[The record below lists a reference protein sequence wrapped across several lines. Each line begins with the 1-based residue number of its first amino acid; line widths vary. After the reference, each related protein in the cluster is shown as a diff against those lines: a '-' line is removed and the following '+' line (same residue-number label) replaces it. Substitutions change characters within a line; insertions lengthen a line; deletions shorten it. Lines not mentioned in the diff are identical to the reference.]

1 MTVTGKESDPTVS
14 SSAWLTLAIVS
25 GLALVTMYGETMV
38 LPAIPSFIKDF
49 GITYNVSSW
58 ILSSYLI
65 AGAVMTPIAG
75 KLSDVYGKKKVLLI
89 VMMIYSAGILGGG
102 FANSFGT
109 MVFARIAQG
118 VGISMFPIAFG
129 IVRDVFP
136 IKKLAIA
143 QGIFTSTFF
152 GGSVVG
158 LIIGARIISS
168 YGWHATFFSV
178 FPVAMILAA
187 VMAKLIRI
195 PKAESFEQPHGL
207 DIPGAITLSV
217 TVILFLMGVSYLQEI
232 SKGNLDSIIFFAGAA
247 VSTFVFAVVE
257 KKIPY
262 PLVDFKVLA
271 NKILLPTNVIL
282 MIVGIS
288 TFMVYQTI
296 PILVQSPQPLGFGG
310 DAITTAN
317 VQLPFMII
325 SLIVSAASGFIVSKV
340 GNFRLTAL
348 GTVVCTIGFF
358 GLVAF
363 HSTEFMI
370 SAALGIIS
378 VGLSFA
384 FVGGF
389 NIILVSSP
397 QKVEGISLGMSV
409 LLILVGQSLGPS
421 VAGMFQQMYSQ
432 TIPHVAGVFPSALSY
447 MQIFSSA
454 GILSVVSVA
463 LVVVL
468 KNKIKTQQN
477 NNVEN

>member
-1 MTVTGKESDPTVS
+1 MTDEKEADPTVS
-14 SSAWLTLAIVS
+14 SSAWLALAIIS
-25 GLALVTMYGETMV
+25 SLALVTMYGETMV
-38 LPAIPSFIKDF
+38 LPAIPNFIKDF
-49 GITYNVSSW
+49 GVSYNTASW

-102 FANSFGT
+102 FANSFDT
-109 MVFARIAQG
+109 MIFARIAQG

-129 IVRDVFP
+129 IVRDIFP

-158 LIIGARIISS
+158 LIVGARIISN

-178 FPVAMILAA
+178 FPIAIILAV
-187 VMAKLIRI
+187 VMAKLIKI
-195 PKAESFEQPHGL
+195 PQSEDPGQYHGI
-207 DIPGAITLSV
+207 DIKGAISLSV
-217 TVILFLMGVSYLQEI
+217 TVILFLMGVSYIEEI
-232 SKGNLDSIIFFAGAA
+232 AQGNMNSLAFFAGSAA
-247 VSTFVFAVVE
+247 SLLVFTLVE
-257 KKIPY
+257 KRTPH
-262 PLVDFKVLA
+262 PLIDFKVLA
-271 NKILLPTNVIL
+271 NKILLPTNVVL
-282 MIVGIS
+282 MIVGVS

-296 PILVQSPQPLGFGG
+296 PILVQSPRPLGFGG
-310 DAITTAN
+310 DAISTAN

-348 GTVVCTIGFF
+348 GTVICTIGFF

-378 VGLSFA
+378 VGLSFT

-397 QKVEGISLGMSV
+397 QKAEGISLGMSV

-432 TIPHVAGVFPSALSY
+432 TIPNIPGVFPTALSY
-447 MQIFSSA
+447 LEIFSSA
-454 GILSVVSVA
+454 GILSIVSVI
-463 LVVVL
+463 LVVL
-468 KNKIKTQQN
+468 LRNKVKAQPSYN
-477 NNVEN
+477 LES

>member
-1 MTVTGKESDPTVS
+1 MTDEKETTHTVS
-14 SSAWLTLAIVS
+14 SSAWLALAIIS
-25 GLALVTMYGETMV
+25 SLALVTMYGETMV
-38 LPAIPSFIKDF
+38 LPAIPNFIKDF
-49 GITYNVSSW
+49 SVSYNTASW

-75 KLSDVYGKKKVLLI
+75 KLSDVYGKKKILLI

-102 FANSFGT
+102 FANSFDT
-109 MVFARIAQG
+109 MIFARIAQG

-129 IVRDVFP
+129 IVRDIFP

-158 LIIGARIISS
+158 LIVGARIISS

-178 FPVAMILAA
+178 FPIAIILAV
-187 VMAKLIRI
+187 VMAKLIKI
-195 PKAESFEQPHGL
+195 PQAEDPGQYHGI
-207 DIPGAITLSV
+207 DIKGAIALSV
-217 TVILFLMGVSYLQEI
+217 TVILFLMGVSYIEEI
-232 SKGNLDSIIFFAGAA
+232 AQGNMNSLAFFAGSAA
-247 VSTFVFAVVE
+247 SLLVFTLVE
-257 KKIPY
+257 KRTAH
-262 PLVDFKVLA
+262 PLIDFKVLG
-271 NKILLPTNVIL
+271 NKILLPTNVVL
-282 MIVGIS
+282 MIVGVS

-296 PILVQSPQPLGFGG
+296 PILVQSPRPLGFGG
-310 DAITTAN
+310 DAISTAN

-348 GTVVCTIGFF
+348 GTVICTIGFF
-358 GLVAF
+358 ELVAF

-370 SAALGIIS
+370 STALGIIS
-378 VGLSFA
+378 VGLSFT

-397 QKVEGISLGMSV
+397 HKAEGISLGMSV

-421 VAGMFQQMYSQ
+421 VAGMFQQMHSQ
-432 TIPHVAGVFPSALSY
+432 TIPNIPGVFPTALSY
-447 MQIFSSA
+447 LEIFSSA
-454 GILSVVSVA
+454 GVLSIVSVV
-463 LVVVL
+463 LVVL
-468 KNKIKTQQN
+468 LRNKVKAQPSYN
-477 NNVEN
+477 LES

>member
-1 MTVTGKESDPTVS
+1 MTDEKEAAPTVS
-14 SSAWLTLAIVS
+14 SSAWLALAIIS
-25 GLALVTMYGETMV
+25 SLALVTMYGETMV
-38 LPAIPSFIKDF
+38 LPAIPNFIKDF
-49 GITYNVSSW
+49 GVSYNTASW

-102 FANSFGT
+102 FANSFDT
-109 MVFARIAQG
+109 MIFARIAQG

-129 IVRDVFP
+129 IVREIFP
-136 IKKLAIA
+136 MKKLAIA

-158 LIIGARIISS
+158 LIVGARIISS

-178 FPVAMILAA
+178 FPIAIILAV
-187 VMAKLIRI
+187 VMAKLIKI
-195 PKAESFEQPHGL
+195 PQSEDPGQYHGI
-207 DIPGAITLSV
+207 DIKGAITLSV
-217 TVILFLMGVSYLQEI
+217 TVILFLMGVSYIEEI
-232 SKGNLDSIIFFAGAA
+232 AQGNMNSLAFFAGSAA
-247 VSTFVFAVVE
+247 SLLVFTLVE
-257 KKIPY
+257 KRTPH
-262 PLVDFKVLA
+262 PLIDFKVLA
-271 NKILLPTNVIL
+271 NKILLPTNVVL
-282 MIVGIS
+282 MIVGVS

-296 PILVQSPQPLGFGG
+296 PILVQSPRPLGFGG
-310 DAITTAN
+310 DAISTAN

-348 GTVVCTIGFF
+348 GTIICTIGFF

-378 VGLSFA
+378 VGLSFT

-397 QKVEGISLGMSV
+397 QKAEGISLGMSV

-432 TIPHVAGVFPSALSY
+432 TIPNIPGVFPTALSY
-447 MQIFSSA
+447 LEIFSSA
-454 GILSVVSVA
+454 GILSIVSVV
-463 LVVVL
+463 LVVL
-468 KNKIKTQQN
+468 LRNKVKAQPSY
-477 NNVEN
+477 NVES

>member
-1 MTVTGKESDPTVS
+1 MTDEKETAPIVS
-14 SSAWLTLAIVS
+14 SSAWLALGIIS
-25 GLALVTMYGETMV
+25 SLALVTMYGETMV
-38 LPAIPSFIKDF
+38 LPAIPNFIKDF
-49 GITYNVSSW
+49 GVSYNTSSW

-75 KLSDVYGKKKVLLI
+75 KLSDVYGKKKILLI

-109 MVFARIAQG
+109 MIFARIAQG

-129 IVRDVFP
+129 IVRDIFP
-136 IKKLAIA
+136 MKKLAIA

-158 LIIGARIISS
+158 LIVGARIISS

-178 FPVAMILAA
+178 FPIAIILAV
-187 VMAKLIRI
+187 VMAKLIKI
-195 PKAESFEQPHGL
+195 PIPDGTEYHGL
-207 DIPGAITLSV
+207 DVKGAVVLSV
-217 TVILFLMGVSYLQEI
+217 TVILFLMGVSYIEEI
-232 SKGNLDSIIFFAGAA
+232 AQGNMNSLVFFAGSAA
-247 VSTFVFAVVE
+247 SVIVFVIVE
-257 KKIPY
+257 KRTPH

-282 MIVGIS
+282 MIVGVS

-296 PILVQSPQPLGFGG
+296 PILIQSPRPLGFGG
-310 DAITTAN
+310 DAISTAN

-325 SLIVSAASGFIVSKV
+325 SLVVSAASGFIVSRV
-340 GNFRLTAL
+340 GNFKLTAL

-358 GLVAF
+358 GLVEF

-370 SAALGIIS
+370 SAALGVIS
-378 VGLSFA
+378 IGLSFA

-397 QKVEGISLGMSV
+397 HKVEGISLGMSV

-432 TIPHVAGVFPSALSY
+432 TIPNIQGVFPSALSY
-447 MQIFSSA
+447 LQIFSTA
-454 GILSVVSVA
+454 GILSLASVV
-463 LVVVL
+463 LVVLLRSKVKAL
-468 KNKIKTQQN
+468 PSYNL
-477 NNVEN
+477 ES